1 MIIICMI
8 IYQIISLTMR
18 KFVLWVFISII
29 LPAFFV
35 NNIVLA
41 IQAEGEEPGGGN
53 WKNVTDD
60 IGINLSGNCLYWMWK
75 WCFNYE
81 KMIWIEDDQWSK
93 YSAMSIAQDVILA
106 ATYMVWTVLTIVIIW
121 CGLWYIFASRD
132 GKDVNKYKKWLI
144 SAAIWAVLVRWAY
157 AIVRLIQYVAKW

>member
-1 MIIICMI
+1 
-8 IYQIISLTMR
+8 MR

-144 SAAIWAVLVRWAY
+144 SAAIGAVLVRWAY

>member
-1 MIIICMI
+1 MI